1 MLKVGVGI
9 SKHKESDYAAREA
22 GSAAMKQ
29 AGIKKADLIL
39 VFATSHYHHDYLLIL
54 NVLHDLATPKQLCGC
69 SAYGV
74 LTEKEEVEQGPS
86 IVVLALS
93 SKSIVVDTFLIQNIF
108 NRQTEAGAEVSRLL
122 ASDSRVSPLMLLFP
136 DTFNF
141 QFDHFYQGFLNAIQS
156 SNDPIPEMI
165 GGGASE
171 DGSSNETFQF
181 HGRGVTSNA
190 IAGLLIS
197 GNFQYEAGVT
207 HACHPIGTP
216 LMVTKS
222 KGNVVYEICGKPA
235 TQSFTE
241 LFKDKLHHQEELED
255 AASLILVGLG
265 FNPCNTSLQNKEYV
279 VRNILSLNPEEGTLT
294 VSGHIEEGKVISYMV
309 RDPKRAYQEAEE
321 MVTALASKFPDNV
334 PKFGI
339 YINCCGRGNSLY
351 GKKNVDTALIRKH
364 FGNMPLIGFF
374 SYAEIA
380 PTSCGPQWHNYSGVL
395 VVFSETRLVEY

>member
-1 MLKVGVGI
+1 
-9 SKHKESDYAAREA
+9 
-22 GSAAMKQ
+22 SAAMKQ
-29 AGIKKADLIL
+29 AGLKKADLIL
-39 VFATSHYHHDYLLIL
+39 VFATSHYHHDYPLIL
-54 NVLHDLATPKQLCGC
+54 NILHDLSTTKQLCGC

-74 LTEKEEVEQGPS
+74 LTEIEEIEQSPS

-93 SKSIVVDTFLIQNIF
+93 SKSLKIESFLINNIF
-108 NRQTEAGAEVSRLL
+108 NRQAEAGKELSRILTP
-122 ASDSRVSPLMLLFP
+122 ANRENALMFLFP

-141 QFDHFYQGFLNAIQS
+141 QFDPFYQGLLSSTNALRLRL
-156 SNDPIPEMI
+156 PEI
-165 GGGASE
+165 FGGGASE
-171 DGSSNETFQF
+171 EGNSNETFQF
-181 HGRGVTSNA
+181 HGRGVSSNS
-190 IAGLLIS
+190 IAGLVIS
-197 GNFQYEAGVT
+197 GDFQYEAGIT

-222 KGNVVYEICGKPA
+222 KGNIIYEICGKPA

-265 FNPCNTSLQNKEYV
+265 FNPCNTLLQNKEYV
-279 VRNILSLNPEEGTLT
+279 VRNILSLNPEDGTLT

-321 MVTALASKFPDNV
+321 MVAALSRRFPAEAA
-334 PKFGI
+334 KFGI

-351 GKKNVDTALIRKH
+351 GKKNIDTSIIRKY
-364 FGNMPLIGFF
+364 FGKMPVIGFF

-380 PTSCGPQWHNYSGVL
+380 PTPCGPQWHNYSGVL
-395 VVFSETRLVEY
+395 AVFSEITAKDK

>member
-9 SKHKESDYAAREA
+9 SKHKDPDQAAREA

-29 AGIKKADLIL
+29 AGIKKADFVL
-39 VFATSHYHHDYLLIL
+39 VFATSHYHHDYPLIL
-54 NVLHDLATPKQLCGC
+54 NILHDLTTPKQLCGC

-86 IVVLALS
+86 IAVLALS
-93 SKSIVVDTFLIQNIF
+93 SKSLKIDTFLIQNIF
-108 NRQTEAGAEVSRLL
+108 NRQSEAGAELSRLL
-122 ASDSRVSPLMLLFP
+122 TTDSRENPLMCLFP

-141 QFDHFYQGFLNAIQS
+141 QFEQFYQGLVS
-156 SNDPIPEMI
+156 SVPFQEAHLPEMI

-171 DGSSNETFQF
+171 DGSANETFQF
-181 HGRGVTSNA
+181 HGRSVTSNS
-190 IAGLLIS
+190 ISGLLIS

-207 HACHPIGTP
+207 HACHPIGTS

-235 TQSFTE
+235 TESFTE

-321 MVTALASKFPDNV
+321 MVTELSKKFPENA

-351 GKKNVDTALIRKH
+351 GKKNIDTSLIRKY
-364 FGNMPLIGFF
+364 FGQMPLIGFF

-380 PTSCGPQWHNYSGVL
+380 PTACGPQWHNYSAVL
-395 VVFSETRLVEY
+395 AIFSETLFVEK

>member
-1 MLKVGVGI
+1 MLRAGVGI
-9 SKHKESDYAAREA
+9 SKNRSPEAAAREA

-39 VFATSHYHHDYLLIL
+39 VFATSHYHQDYPLIL
-54 NVLHDLATPKQLCGC
+54 NILHDLTTPKQLCGC
-69 SAYGV
+69 SGYGV
-74 LTEKEEVEQGPS
+74 LTEKEEVEQAPA
-86 IVVLALS
+86 IAVLALS
-93 SKSIVVDTFLIQNIF
+93 SKKMKTETFQIHNILDR
-108 NRQTEAGAEVSRLL
+108 NSEAGGELSKLL
-122 ASDSRVSPLMLLFP
+122 APEISKGALMFLFP

-141 QFDHFYQGFLNAIQS
+141 QFDPFCQGFLKSAPSIRSQL
-156 SNDPIPEMI
+156 PEII

-181 HGRGVTSNA
+181 HGRGVSSNSISA
-190 IAGLLIS
+190 LLFS
-197 GNFQYEAGVT
+197 GEFYYEAGVT

-222 KGNVVYEICGKPA
+222 RGNVIHEICGNPA
-235 TQSFTE
+235 TESFSE

-255 AASLILVGLG
+255 AASLILIGLG

-279 VRNILSLNPEEGTLT
+279 VRNILSLNPDEGTLT

-321 MVTALASKFPDNV
+321 MIASLSRKFPPDA

-351 GKKNVDTALIRKH
+351 GKKNIDTALIRKY
-364 FGNMPLIGFF
+364 FGGMPLIGFF

-380 PTSCGPQWHNYSGVL
+380 PTKCGPQWHNYSGVL
-395 VVFSETRLVEY
+395 AVFSETQTKE